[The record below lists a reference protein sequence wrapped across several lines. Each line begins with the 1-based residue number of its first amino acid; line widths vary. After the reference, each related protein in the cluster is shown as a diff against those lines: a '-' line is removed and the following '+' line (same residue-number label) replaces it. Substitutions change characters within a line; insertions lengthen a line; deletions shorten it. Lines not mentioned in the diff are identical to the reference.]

1 MTLIPSVSSSPPDPI
16 RVASVPTAHP
26 YVAHLD
32 SLSDSV
38 VDTAVHRLP
47 DPRPADAGPGD
58 IRWWPPR
65 LLEPRW
71 LADHVDS
78 FDLLHLHFGF
88 DTATP
93 ASLRAVLDTVHAAGK
108 PVVFTVHDL
117 HNPHFRDDAA
127 HRACLDVLIPGVDEL
142 ITLTRGAAD
151 EIEQRWGRRPT
162 VIAHPHVA
170 PLDRVGAPRT
180 AHDGFVI
187 GLHAKSFRANLDPG
201 AVVDTLVRT
210 VTSMNDSGGD
220 VTLRI
225 DIDDADHPRAG
236 DLLAMSGR
244 PGVDLRV
251 HPRFSDD
258 DLWHYLSVIDVSVLP
273 YRFGTH
279 SGWLEACF
287 DVGTAVIIG
296 DCGHHGDQRPV
307 TQFGFGP
314 DRFDVGSLER
324 AVRSTY
330 LLRDH
335 PPKAT
340 RSDRVSERDAVAA
353 AHDAVYRRALRHIR
367 TDVAARAS

>member
-1 MTLIPSVSSSPPDPI
+1 MGTS
-16 RVASVPTAHP
+16 
-26 YVAHLD
+26 
-32 SLSDSV
+32 
-38 VDTAVHRLP
+38 VHRLP

-58 IRWWPPR
+58 TRWWPPR

-71 LADHVDS
+71 LAEHVDS

-93 ASLRAVLDTVHAAGK
+93 ESLRAVLDTAHAAGK

-117 HNPHFRDDAA
+117 HNPHFRDDTA
-127 HRACLDVLIPGVDEL
+127 HRANLDVLIPGVDEL
-142 ITLTRGAAD
+142 ITLTRGAAT
-151 EIEQRWGRRPT
+151 EIERRWGRRPT
-162 VIAHPHVA
+162 VIPHPHVV
-170 PLDRVGAPRT
+170 PLDRIGAHREP
-180 AHDGFVI
+180 HDTFVI

-201 AVVDTLVRT
+201 AVVDTLVRV
-210 VTSMNDSGGD
+210 VTSMNDDGAD

-225 DIDDADHPRAG
+225 DIDAGDHPRA
-236 DLLAMSGR
+236 DALLAVADR

-296 DCGHHGDQRPV
+296 DCGRHGDQRPV
-307 TQFGFGP
+307 TLFGFGT
-314 DRFDVGSLER
+314 DRFDAHGLER

-330 LLRDH
+330 LLREH
-335 PPKAT
+335 PPTAT
-340 RSDRVSERDAVAA
+340 RSGREAERDAIAA
-353 AHDAVYRRALRHIR
+353 AHDAVYRRALQQIRH
-367 TDVAARAS
+367 DVTARAS

>member
-1 MTLIPSVSSSPPDPI
+1 M
-16 RVASVPTAHP
+16 
-26 YVAHLD
+26 AHLN
-32 SLSDSV
+32 SPSNPGPGMV
-38 VDTAVHRLP
+38 VHRLA
-47 DPRPADAGPGD
+47 DPRPAGAGPGD
-58 IRWWPPR
+58 TRWWPPR

-71 LADHVDS
+71 LAEHVES

-93 ASLRAVLDTVHAAGK
+93 DSLRAVLDTVHAAGK
-108 PVVFTVHDL
+108 PVVFTAHDL
-117 HNPHFRDDAA
+117 HNPHFPDDAA

-142 ITLTRGAAD
+142 ITLTRGAAV
-151 EIEQRWGRRPT
+151 EIERRWGRRPT
-162 VIAHPHVA
+162 VIAHPHIA

-180 AHDGFVI
+180 PRDGFVI

-201 AVVDTLVRT
+201 AVVDTLARV
-210 VTSMNDSGGD
+210 VASMNDDGDD

-225 DIDDADHPRAG
+225 DIDAGDHPEAAKLHAVA
-236 DLLAMSGR
+236 DR

-251 HPRFSDD
+251 HPRFTDD
-258 DLWHYLSVIDVSVLP
+258 ELWHYLSVIDVSVLP

-314 DRFDVGSLER
+314 DRFDAHSLER
-324 AVRSTY
+324 AVRSAY

-335 PPKAT
+335 PPTAT
-340 RSDRVSERDAVAA
+340 RSGREAEREAVAA
-353 AHDAVYRRALRHIR
+353 AHDAVYRRALRHAH
-367 TDVAARAS
+367 TDLTARAS